1 MTKKTEEGSSETSW
15 TYIKQWEDPQEKMET
30 IRKRYGKITS
40 SPVFFGYWAKV
51 SLYRIVL
58 QDYEEGLHSLIQEN
72 TCSCGLRIS
81 KSDNL
86 LAILESKHHRNHKT
100 LEPEP
105 NPKFRG
111 LVGKRITMPLRP
123 LDWQHPV
130 DESWDV
136 ISSHL
141 DQESG
146 TKSG

>member
-15 TYIKQWEDPQEKMET
+15 TYIKQWEDPQEKIES
-30 IRKRYGKITS
+30 IRTRYGKITS

-51 SLYRIVL
+51 SLYRVVL

-86 LAILESKHHRNHKT
+86 RAIIESKHHRNHKT
-100 LEPEP
+100 LEREP

-111 LVGKRITMPLRP
+111 PVGRRISMPLQAK
-123 LDWQHPV
+123 DWQHPV
-130 DESWDV
+130 DQLWDR
-136 ISSHL
+136 IDL
-141 DQESG
+141 G
-146 TKSG
+146 RAG

>member
-15 TYIKQWEDPQEKMET
+15 TYIKQWEDPQEKIES

-86 LAILESKHHRNHKT
+86 LAILESKHHRNHKS
-100 LEPEP
+100 LELDP

-123 LDWQHPV
+123 IDWQHPV
-130 DESWDV
+130 DKLWDWLV
-136 ISSHL
+136 EN
-141 DQESG
+141 QA
-146 TKSG
+146 KQ